1 MSSSTL
7 DCRITI
13 QSDDGPSTVE
23 RFASLEEAMEARPG
37 WASVIRGISFS
48 LDDPR
53 RSQPA
58 GWRFAAHFDSGTS
71 VTVETGIC
79 IRD

>member
-1 MSSSTL
+1 MS

-23 RFASLEEAMEARPG
+23 RFANLEDAMGARPG
-37 WASVIRGISFS
+37 WAPVIRGITFS
-48 LDDPR
+48 LDDPKR
-53 RSQPA
+53 RVQPA
-58 GWRFAAHFDSGTS
+58 GWRFVAHFDSGTS
-71 VTVETGIC
+71 VTVETGTC